1 MRGRQLWWIVPP
13 VVAID
18 RIAKRIAL
26 ETLSGGA
33 VNAIPGVLSWH
44 LTRNTGAAFSMLIG
58 KSALLT
64 VLTFILIAAITVYLL
79 RAADIR
85 PMTCVGLWC
94 IVGGGLGNLWDRLF
108 SGGVIDF
115 IRLDFIPFPIFNFA
129 DVFVCAGAVL
139 VVLSAL
145 PGKENPHV

>member
-13 VVAID
+13 VVVLD

-26 ETLSGGA
+26 ETLSDGA
-33 VNAIPGVLSWH
+33 VTAIPGALSWH
-44 LTRNTGAAFSMLIG
+44 LTRNTGAAFSLLNG
-58 KSALLT
+58 RSALLT
-64 VLTFILIAAITVYLL
+64 VLTFLLIAAVTVYLL

-85 PMTCVGLWC
+85 PTVCVGLWC
-94 IVGGGLGNLWDRLF
+94 VVGGGLGNLWDRLF

-115 IRLDFIPFPIFNFA
+115 IRLDFISFPIFNFA
-129 DVFVCAGAVL
+129 DVFVCAGAAL

-145 PGKENPHV
+145 LGKENPHV